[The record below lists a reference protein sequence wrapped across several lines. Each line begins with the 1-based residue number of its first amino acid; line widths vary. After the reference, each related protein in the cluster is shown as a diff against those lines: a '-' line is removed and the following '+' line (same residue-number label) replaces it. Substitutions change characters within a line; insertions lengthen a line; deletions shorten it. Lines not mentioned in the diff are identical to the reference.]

1 MIPNKE
7 NQNLF
12 NIKFRELDD
21 SIMRALKLKAPKL
34 PTFNRIP
41 FEENTVR
48 SVQRIY
54 NPNRYSAEKVADYF
68 PVWISKKFVNI
79 ISPKFDGNNLIFYLG
94 KLNLL
99 QLELIKNRSSRN
111 RKLFYIT
118 GGVLTKRKNLGWL
131 EFRSILNNNYIII
144 AIHEFIPKLPWLIY
158 KNSQAK
164 LHLYVMKKFEKE
176 IMKKNIMI

>member
-12 NIKFRELDD
+12 NIKFRELDN

-54 NPNRYSAEKVADYF
+54 NPNKYSAEKVAGYF
-68 PVWISKKFVNI
+68 P
-79 ISPKFDGNNLIFYLG
+79 
-94 KLNLL
+94 
-99 QLELIKNRSSRN
+99 
-111 RKLFYIT
+111 
-118 GGVLTKRKNLGWL
+118 
-131 EFRSILNNNYIII
+131 
-144 AIHEFIPKLPWLIY
+144 
-158 KNSQAK
+158 
-164 LHLYVMKKFEKE
+164 
-176 IMKKNIMI
+176 